1 MACEYHILMIPK
13 SELSINPGV
22 LAKNRTKTVSSH
34 PHCPFIIST
43 MQYLPQSLWALS
55 QYFMSLAHLL
65 EQTKYYITLKEH
77 RCPESTQ
84 ARLEVYP
91 YCLFYLNSLLD
102 IWNSVIWSAALLL
115 YWSIRATI
123 IICCQLYYPV
133 YNCCQDNLH
142 NHNIILHSQFW
153 LLMVSVVQQT
163 TWQSQTV
170 PISSYERRQTGIWS
184 SFL

>member
-1 MACEYHILMIPK
+1 MACEYHILMISK
-13 SELSINPGV
+13 SELSINRCACQKPDENSFQPPTLSIHYFYYAV
-22 LAKNRTKTVSSH
+22 SPSIFVSSL
-34 PHCPFIIST
+34 T
-43 MQYLPQSLWALS
+43 A
-55 QYFMSLAHLL
+55 LAHLL

-102 IWNSVIWSAALLL
+102 IWNSVIWSALLL
-115 YWSIRATI
+115 YWRIRATI

-153 LLMVSVVQQT
+153 LLMVSVIQQT
-163 TWQSQTV
+163 T
-170 PISSYERRQTGIWS
+170 
-184 SFL
+184 

>member
-13 SELSINPGV
+13 SALSINPGV

-43 MQYLPQSLWALS
+43 VQYLSQSLWALS

-65 EQTKYYITLKEH
+65 EQTKYYITLEEH

-84 ARLEVYP
+84 ARMEVYP
-91 YCLFYLNSLLD
+91 YCLFYLNGLLD
-102 IWNSVIWSAALLL
+102 IWNSVIWSALLL
-115 YWSIRATI
+115 YRCIQATI
-123 IICCQLYYPV
+123 IICGLLYYPV
-133 YNCCQDNLH
+133 YNCYQDILH
-142 NHNIILHSQFW
+142 NHNIILHSQVW
-153 LLMVSVVQQT
+153 LLMVSVVQQM

-170 PISSYERRQTGIWS
+170 LISSYERCQTGIWCY
-184 SFL
+184 FL

>member
-22 LAKNRTKTVSSH
+22 LAKKRTKTVSSH

-55 QYFMSLAHLL
+55 QHFMSLAHLL

-102 IWNSVIWSAALLL
+102 IWNSVIWSALLL
-115 YWSIRATI
+115 YWRIRATI

-153 LLMVSVVQQT
+153 LLMVSVIQQT
-163 TWQSQTV
+163 T
-170 PISSYERRQTGIWS
+170 
-184 SFL
+184 